1 MSAPKAKREKCIMK
15 GSKIAPITVGNPVA
29 AASLAIDQSHLEDYA
44 SAEERSSVVKSE
56 RPPKG
61 VFFTVRA
68 ETPGELWKDRAF
80 YFLLEFGGRDPYI
93 VAPAIAKAKEE
104 EDVIRPVLLVRY
116 VTMAGEEG
124 LWPLKIN
131 RSDAKSN
138 PWNTSALNVL
148 DIAAGGKWVRLVSTG
163 NHYRHQVSRKNFE
176 QVPPKFTDRSF
187 DELVDIAY
195 KDKTITTLDHEIWDV
210 LAHGSSK

>member
-1 MSAPKAKREKCIMK
+1 MK
-15 GSKIAPITVGNPVA
+15 NSKLKIAPVTVGNPVA
-29 AASLAIDQSHLEDYA
+29 AASLAIDQSHLEEYV
-44 SAEERSSVVKSE
+44 SIEERSSVVECK

-68 ETPGELWKDRAF
+68 ETPGEPWKNRGF
-80 YFLLEFGGRDPYI
+80 YFLLELQGRDPYI
-93 VAPAIAKAKEE
+93 VAPAIAKEKQD
-104 EDVIRPVLLVRY
+104 EDVIRPVLLARY
-116 VTMAGEEG
+116 VTMSGEEG

-138 PWNTSALNVL
+138 PWNTSALNIL
-148 DIAAGGKWVRLVSTG
+148 DIAAGGNWVRLVSTG
-163 NHYRHQVSRKNFE
+163 NHYRHQVSGKNFKD
-176 QVPPKFTDRSF
+176 VPPKFTDRSF
-187 DELVDIAY
+187 DELVHIAY

>member
-1 MSAPKAKREKCIMK
+1 MKDSKLKVAPV
-15 GSKIAPITVGNPVA
+15 TVGNPVV
-29 AASLAIDQSHLEDYA
+29 AASLAIDQSHLEEFV
-44 SAEERSSVVKSE
+44 SAEERSSVVECK

-68 ETPGELWKDRAF
+68 ETPGEPWKDRGF
-80 YFLLEFGGRDPYI
+80 YFLLELEGRDPYI
-93 VAPAIAKAKEE
+93 VAPAIAKEKQD

-138 PWNTSALNVL
+138 PWNTSALNIL
-148 DIAAGGKWVRLVSTG
+148 NIAESGKWVRIVSMKQ
-163 NHYRHQVSRKNFE
+163 HYRHQESKKTFDE
-176 QVPPKFTDRSF
+176 VPPKFTDRSF
-187 DELVDIAY
+187 DELVNISY
-195 KDKTITTLDHEIWDV
+195 KDRTVTTLDHEIWDV
-210 LAHGSSK
+210 LANGSSK

>member
-1 MSAPKAKREKCIMK
+1 MK
-15 GSKIAPITVGNPVA
+15 DSKLKIAPVTVGNPVA
-29 AASLAIDQSHLEDYA
+29 AASLAIDQSHLEEFV
-44 SAEERSSVVKSE
+44 SAEERSSVVECK

-68 ETPGELWKDRAF
+68 ETPGEPWKDRAF
-80 YFLLEFGGRDPYI
+80 YFVLELEGRDPYI
-93 VAPAIAKAKEE
+93 VAPAIAKARED

-138 PWNTSALNVL
+138 PWNTSALNIL
-148 DIAAGGKWVRLVSTG
+148 DIAASGKWVRIVSMRK
-163 NHYRHQVSRKNFE
+163 HYRHQESKKTFDE
-176 QVPPKFTDRSF
+176 VPPKFTDRSF
-187 DELVDIAY
+187 DELVDIAH
-195 KDKTITTLDHEIWDV
+195 KDRTVTTLDHEIWDV
-210 LAHGSSK
+210 LANGSTK